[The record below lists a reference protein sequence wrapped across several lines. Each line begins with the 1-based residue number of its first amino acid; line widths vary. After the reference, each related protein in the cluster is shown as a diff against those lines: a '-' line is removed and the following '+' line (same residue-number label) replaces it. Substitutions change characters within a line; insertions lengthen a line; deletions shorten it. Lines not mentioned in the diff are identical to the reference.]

1 MRVLLPFLASASLL
15 AQLPSST
22 APGPKVQETPL
33 RAHLAFLA
41 DDLLEG
47 RGTGQRGAELTVRY
61 LETQLQSL
69 GLSPAQG
76 HTYRQPVSLLGLQ
89 TLVGRSTL
97 SFLGGG
103 ACTTPKFGPEIVFGA
118 GVAKAEQ
125 TFDAPV
131 VFVGYGIDAPEYQW
145 NDYKGLDVRGK
156 ILLMLVNE
164 PAPTAVEPGL
174 FDGANLSAYGRW
186 TTKFEMAAR
195 HGATGVLLIHTTPSA
210 SYGWSVVRNGWDAER
225 FSLAQGPVGAPLEG
239 WVTEDLAKALVTL
252 AGKELEALRAA
263 AQQRGF
269 QPVPLELTLKGTLH
283 STVRTVAQFNVAGV
297 VPGTDPALKEELL
310 IYSAHWDHLGK
321 KKGGSLGDDIYN
333 GAADNA
339 TGCGLL
345 LELARAW
352 GQMPT
357 KPKRSAVFLA
367 VTAEEKGLL
376 GSKHYV
382 QTLPEA
388 ERSKIA
394 AMLNFDM
401 VGRLGADGLVV
412 AGAGTS
418 KVWPGLIEG
427 NRGDLVVRT
436 TDDGY
441 GPSDHGSFYEAKIP
455 VLHFFTGPHE
465 DYHKPSDDL
474 DKINYDG
481 AATVANLASGILAA
495 LQKDAIVPDYIEV
508 ARPAARGGG
517 FNVSLGTIPDYGAKV
532 DGVRMSGV
540 RAGGAAAKAG
550 VVKGDVITKLGTRG
564 VHNLDDYMAA
574 FAEMKPNVEIPITIV
589 RDGKPL
595 ELRLVPEAPKSK

>member
-1 MRVLLPFLASASLL
+1 MRVLLPLLASASLL
-15 AQLPSST
+15 AQLPSSA

-118 GVAKAEQ
+118 GVGKAEQ

-164 PAPTAVEPGL
+164 PAPTAAEPGL

-225 FSLAQGPVGAPLEG
+225 FSLAQGPPGAPLEG
-239 WVTEDLAKALVTL
+239 WVTEDLAKALVNL
-252 AGKELEALRAA
+252 AGKDLDALRAA
-263 AQQRGF
+263 AQQRAF
-269 QPVPLELTLKGTLH
+269 QPMPLELTLKGTLH

-297 VPGTDPALKEELL
+297 VPGTDPVLKDELL

-321 KKGGSLGDDIYN
+321 GGALAADSHPEPGGDTIYN
-333 GAADNA
+333 GAVDNA
-339 TGCGLL
+339 SGCAALL
-345 LELARAW
+345 AMAQVARHA
-352 GQMPT
+352 PA
-357 KPKRSAVFLA
+357 KRSQMFLF
-367 VTAEEKGLL
+367 VCAEEQGLL
-376 GSKHYV
+376 GSKAY
-382 QTLPEA
+382 
-388 ERSKIA
+388 A
-394 AMLNFDM
+394 AAPLWPLAKTAANLNLDSLNFVAPTRDIGLPFGDRSTLGELGAAVAKASGLS
-401 VGRLGADGLVV
+401 VGASRPDTSGGYFRSDHYSFVQAGVPALSVGGGRDYLGADGPALKAKAAAYGKRYHQVTDEYDPTWDLRGMV
-412 AGAGTS
+412 QQAQFTS
-418 KVWPGLIEG
+418 
-427 NRGDLVVRT
+427 DL
-436 TDDGY
+436 GQ
-441 GPSDHGSFYEAKIP
+441 AIA
-455 VLHFFTGPHE
+455 
-465 DYHKPSDDL
+465 
-474 DKINYDG
+474 N
-481 AATVANLASGILAA
+481 AAT
-495 LQKDAIVPDYIEV
+495 
-508 ARPAARGGG
+508 RPAFKPAR
-517 FNVSLGTIPDYGAKV
+517 
-532 DGVRMSGV
+532 
-540 RAGGAAAKAG
+540 
-550 VVKGDVITKLGTRG
+550 
-564 VHNLDDYMAA
+564 
-574 FAEMKPNVEIPITIV
+574 
-589 RDGKPL
+589 
-595 ELRLVPEAPKSK
+595 